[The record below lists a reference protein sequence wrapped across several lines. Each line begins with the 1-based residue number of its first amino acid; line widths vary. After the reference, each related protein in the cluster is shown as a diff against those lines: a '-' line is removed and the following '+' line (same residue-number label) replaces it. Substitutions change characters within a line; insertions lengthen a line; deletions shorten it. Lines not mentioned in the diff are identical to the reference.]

1 MPKHKIAGL
10 FTRLHEKFANSDTS
24 PAQEALLLQL
34 HSQLTDWDGPRAAD
48 GNMVATAQLLLETL
62 EEEHPQLSRAV
73 QEILDAMGKIG
84 I

>member
-10 FTRLHEKFANSDTS
+10 FTRLHEKFADSDTS

-34 HSQLTDWDGPRAAD
+34 QSQLADWDGPPAAD
-48 GNMVATAQLLLETL
+48 GNLVATAQLLLETL
-62 EEEHPQLSRAV
+62 EEEHPQLSRLV
-73 QEILDAMGKIG
+73 QEILEAMARIG